1 MLPSAGS
8 ISASAA
14 PPPGHGLAVR
24 RQNRATGGGSSPIIW
39 SFFIFILFFL
49 IYQKYISIFFQN
61 CHHAAGSFGGKEI
74 PPDEPAVGAVGP
86 RLTAY
91 RRLNWR

>member
-1 MLPSAGS
+1 LPAY
-8 ISASAA
+8 AA
-14 PPPGHGLAVR
+14 WLGQVPSSLTLCKPAGLAVR
-24 RQNRATGGGSSPIIW
+24 V
-39 SFFIFILFFL
+39 FIFIFFYFFRFIKNIYQFFL
-49 IYQKYISIFFQN
+49 QN

>member
-1 MLPSAGS
+1 M
-8 ISASAA
+8 
-14 PPPGHGLAVR
+14 GLE
-24 RQNRATGGGSSPIIW
+24 RAIALTGCVVLQSNLDYEFFYII
-39 SFFIFILFFL
+39 FFDLSK
-49 IYQKYISIFFQN
+49 IYIIFFQN
-61 CHHAAGSFGGKEI
+61 RHHAAGSFGGKEI

>member
-1 MLPSAGS
+1 MFIAQQSVFFYQTQWLVLIYHA
-8 ISASAA
+8 
-14 PPPGHGLAVR
+14 LALVVEFFYFY
-24 RQNRATGGGSSPIIW
+24 II
-39 SFFIFILFFL
+39 FFDLSKIYINFFL
-49 IYQKYISIFFQN
+49 QN
-61 CHHAAGSFGGKEI
+61 CHHVASSFGGKEI

>member
-1 MLPSAGS
+1 MRL
-8 ISASAA
+8 
-14 PPPGHGLAVR
+14 HLL
-24 RQNRATGGGSSPIIW
+24 W
-39 SFFIFILFFL
+39 SFFIFILFFFDL
-49 IYQKYISIFFQN
+49 SKIYIKFFLQN
-61 CHHAAGSFGGKEI
+61 CHHVAGSFGGKEI